1 MNDLGLIRIKLKIL
15 FRKILL
21 NLLLLILSPRN
32 KFIVALSQ
40 NLDKYIF
47 LHQKQLFL
55 LYYYDNTDKL

>member
-55 LYYYDNTDKL
+55 LYCYDNTDKL

>member
-15 FRKILL
+15 FRKFLL

-32 KFIVALSQ
+32 KFIIALSQ

-55 LYYYDNTDKL
+55 LYCYDNTDKL

>member
-32 KFIVALSQ
+32 NFIIALSQ

-55 LYYYDNTDKL
+55 LYCYDNTDKL

>member
-47 LHQKQLFL
+47 LYQKQLFL
-55 LYYYDNTDKL
+55 LYCYDNTDKL